1 MSTLEMQLALENYH
15 KTLAEERLVQGMN
28 ETKEKGEYNQTN
40 IGKGIMNYLIESYTK
55 T

>member
-28 ETKEKGEYNQTN
+28 ETKEKVSIIKQ
-40 IGKGIMNYLIESYTK
+40 ILVKG
-55 T
+55 